1 MVMVLK
7 KRKNIRLPRAVYEY
21 PNQLFSITIGTFK
34 RRNLFKDSLI
44 ADKIISTLN
53 SGPIA
58 KQTDMFAYC
67 LMPDHL
73 HILISVKNGNLI
85 EIIGGWKKFS
95 GSLLR
100 KTGLNGPFWQRGFY
114 DHALRKD
121 EDIVKT
127 TEYMVMNPVRAGLV
141 NQWREYSFSWH
152 KWM

>member
-7 KRKNIRLPRAVYEY
+7 RRKNIRLHRVVYEY

-34 RRNLFKDSLI
+34 RRHFFKDSLI
-44 ADKIISTLN
+44 AGNIVSTLN

-58 KQTDMFAYC
+58 KQTDIFAYC
-67 LMPDHL
+67 VMPDHF
-73 HILISVKNGNLI
+73 HILISVNNGNLI
-85 EIIGGWKKFS
+85 DIIGGWKRYS

-100 KTGLNGPFWQRGFY
+100 KTGLKGPFWQRGFY

-127 TEYMVMNPVRAGLV
+127 AEYMVMNPVRAGFV